1 LNYDDSQYSQE
12 LLFEFLSAIFSKLER
27 IHESTTNR
35 IFIQNLLTLI
45 CENLRDLIIED
56 QMTRTESMREI
67 YHEE

>member
-1 LNYDDSQYSQE
+1 MTIPNILKSCCLS
-12 LLFEFLSAIFSKLER
+12 FLSAIFSKLER
-27 IHESTTNR
+27 RHESTTNR